1 MFPVPQQFL
10 GAQGPH
16 LNGIEIETAAAAP
29 PQISLNGQSM
39 AVAAAAL
46 QRYTLF
52 PPDKRMIDSS
62 QVTCN
67 FNIIQHYTTLYNII
81 QLCT

>member
-1 MFPVPQQFL
+1 MCPDVFPVPQQFL

-62 QVTCN
+62 QVRLVTA
-67 FNIIQHYTTLYNII
+67 LYM
-81 QLCT
+81 CMS